1 MEETSELISLLNDL
15 PQDFHLEEFLLENT
29 TNKNSYWIYSR
40 KDTEAFLMNVQLKE
54 MMASLITLE

>member
-15 PQDFHLEEFLLENT
+15 PQDFHPEEFLLENT